1 MSEFTRVGVAGAV
14 LLAATVCAAKGILP
28 CQVMRRGLTNEQ
40 IDFILQKHPDAEL
53 RVSAQDWR
61 GMKYQLK
68 RFENMTNYV
77 EQVGGS
83 NDCARLILNLTDD
96 SERLSTSNGFLR
108 IAVRDAERR
117 VKTWAEA
124 YDSATNAF
132 NTATNY
138 IADLQVDLTA
148 ATNRAAIAEAAEAIA
163 EAKAAAAERRA
174 ARLDAF
180 RDYLVEQRDKA
191 VLPSTKAIYQ
201 ALIDKIDEKT
211 GGK

>member
-1 MSEFTRVGVAGAV
+1 MSEFTRVCVAGAV

-96 SERLSTSNGFLR
+96 AERLSASNGFLR
-108 IAVRDAERR
+108 IAFRDAERR

-132 NTATNY
+132 NSATNY
-138 IADLQVDLTA
+138 IAELQVGYIS
-148 ATNRAAIAEAAEAIA
+148 ATNRAAIAEAAERVA
-163 EAKAAAAERRA
+163 EARA
-174 ARLDAF
+174 ARLDVL
-180 RDYLVEQRDKA
+180 REYLVEQRDKA
-191 VLPSTKAIYQ
+191 ILPSTKAIYQ

>member
-40 IDFILQKHPDAEL
+40 IDFILQRHPDAEL

-96 SERLSTSNGFLR
+96 AERLSASNGFLR
-108 IAVRDAERR
+108 IAFRDAERR

-132 NTATNY
+132 NSATNY
-138 IADLQVDLTA
+138 IAELQVGYSA
-148 ATNRAAIAEAAEAIA
+148 ATNRAAIAEAAEKVA
-163 EAKAAAAERRA
+163 EARA
-174 ARLDAF
+174 ARLDAL
-180 RDYLVEQRDKA
+180 REYLVEQRDKA
-191 VLPSTKAIYQ
+191 ILPSTKAIYQ
-201 ALIDKIDEKT
+201 VLIDKIDEKT
-211 GGK
+211 GGR

>member
-1 MSEFTRVGVAGAV
+1 MSEFTRVGVAGAI

-40 IDFILQKHPDAEL
+40 IDFILQRHPDAEL

-96 SERLSTSNGFLR
+96 AERLSNSNGFLR
-108 IAVRDAERR
+108 IAFREAERR

-132 NTATNY
+132 NSATNY
-138 IADLQVDLTA
+138 IAELQVGYSA
-148 ATNRAAIAEAAEAIA
+148 ATNRAAIAEAAEKVA
-163 EAKAAAAERRA
+163 EARA
-174 ARLDAF
+174 ARLDAL
-180 RDYLVEQRDKA
+180 REYLVEQRDKA

-201 ALIDKIDEKT
+201 VLIDKIDEKT

>member
-1 MSEFTRVGVAGAV
+1 MSEFTRVGVAGAI

-28 CQVMRRGLTNEQ
+28 CQVMRLGLTNEQ
-40 IDFILQKHPDAEL
+40 IDFILQRHPDAEL

-96 SERLSTSNGFLR
+96 AERLSNSNGFLR
-108 IAVRDAERR
+108 IAFREAERR

-132 NTATNY
+132 NSATNY
-138 IADLQVDLTA
+138 IAELQVGYSA
-148 ATNRAAIAEAAEAIA
+148 ATNRAAIAEAAEKVA
-163 EAKAAAAERRA
+163 EARA
-174 ARLDAF
+174 ARLDAL
-180 RDYLVEQRDKA
+180 REYLVEQRDKA

-201 ALIDKIDEKT
+201 VLIDKIDEKT

>member
-1 MSEFTRVGVAGAV
+1 MSEFTRVGVAGAI

-40 IDFILQKHPDAEL
+40 IDFILEKHPDAEL

-96 SERLSTSNGFLR
+96 AERLSASNGFLR
-108 IAVRDAERR
+108 IAFRDAERR

-132 NTATNY
+132 NSATNY
-138 IADLQVDLTA
+138 IAELQVGYIS
-148 ATNRAAIAEAAEAIA
+148 ATNRAAIAEAAERVA
-163 EAKAAAAERRA
+163 EARA
-174 ARLDAF
+174 ARLDAL
-180 RDYLVEQRDKA
+180 REYLVEQRDKA
-191 VLPSTKAIYQ
+191 ILPSTKAIYQ

>member
-1 MSEFTRVGVAGAV
+1 MSEFTRVGVAGAI

-40 IDFILQKHPDAEL
+40 MDFILQRHPDAEL

-96 SERLSTSNGFLR
+96 AERLSTSNGFLR
-108 IAVRDAERR
+108 IAFRDAERR

-132 NTATNY
+132 NSATNY
-138 IADLQVDLTA
+138 IAELQVGYSA
-148 ATNRAAIAEAAEAIA
+148 ATNRAAIAEAAQKIA
-163 EAKAAAAERRA
+163 DARA
-174 ARLDAF
+174 ARLDAL
-180 RDYLVEQRDKA
+180 REYLVEQRDKA

>member
-1 MSEFTRVGVAGAV
+1 MSEFTRVGVAGAI
-14 LLAATVCAAKGILP
+14 LFAATVCAAKGLLP

-96 SERLSTSNGFLR
+96 AERLSTSNGFLR
-108 IAVRDAERR
+108 IAFRDAERR

-132 NTATNY
+132 NSATNY
-138 IADLQVDLTA
+138 IAELQVGYIS
-148 ATNRAAIAEAAEAIA
+148 ATNRAAIAEAAEKVA
-163 EAKAAAAERRA
+163 EARA
-174 ARLDAF
+174 ARLDAL
-180 RDYLVEQRDKA
+180 REYLVEQRDKA

-201 ALIDKIDEKT
+201 VLIDKIDEKT
-211 GGK
+211 GGR

>member
-1 MSEFTRVGVAGAV
+1 MSEFTRVGVAGAI
-14 LLAATVCAAKGILP
+14 LFAATVCAAKGILP

-40 IDFILQKHPDAEL
+40 IDFILQRHPDAEL

-117 VKTWAEA
+117 VKNWAEA

-132 NTATNY
+132 NSATNY
-138 IADLQVDLTA
+138 IAELQVGYSA
-148 ATNRAAIAEAAEAIA
+148 ATNRAAIAEAAEKVA
-163 EAKAAAAERRA
+163 EARA
-174 ARLDAF
+174 ARLDAL
-180 RDYLVEQRDKA
+180 REYLVEQRDKA

-201 ALIDKIDEKT
+201 VLIDKIDEKT
-211 GGK
+211 GGR

>member
-1 MSEFTRVGVAGAV
+1 MNEIKRVSVA
-14 LLAATVCAAKGILP
+14 LAIVCVAFACAAKGILP

-40 IDFILQKHPDAEL
+40 IDRILERHPQAEL
-53 RVSAQDWR
+53 RITTQDWR
-61 GMKYQLK
+61 GMKYQLE
-68 RFENMTNYV
+68 RFANMTNYV
-77 EQVGGS
+77 EQIGGS
-83 NDCARLILNLTDD
+83 NDCAKVLLRLTDGIKD
-96 SERLSTSNGFLR
+96 FAASNRTLQAVIRQDEAR
-108 IAVRDAERR
+108 IRS
-117 VKTWAEA
+117 WAEA

-163 EAKAAAAERRA
+163 EAKAEAAERRA

>member
-40 IDFILQKHPDAEL
+40 IDFILEKHPDAEL

-117 VKTWAEA
+117 VRNWAEA

-132 NTATNY
+132 NSATNY
-138 IADLQVDLTA
+138 IAELQVGYSA
-148 ATNRAAIAEAAEAIA
+148 ATNRAAIAEAAERVA
-163 EAKAAAAERRA
+163 EARA
-174 ARLDAF
+174 ARLDAL
-180 RDYLVEQRDKA
+180 REYLVEQRDKA

-201 ALIDKIDEKT
+201 VLIDKIDEKT

>member
-1 MSEFTRVGVAGAV
+1 MNEIKRVSVA
-14 LLAATVCAAKGILP
+14 LAIVCVAFACAAKGILP

-96 SERLSTSNGFLR
+96 AERLSTSNGFLR

-132 NTATNY
+132 NSATNY
-138 IADLQVDLTA
+138 IAELQVGYSA
-148 ATNRAAIAEAAEAIA
+148 ATNRAAIAEAAEKVA
-163 EAKAAAAERRA
+163 EARA
-174 ARLDAF
+174 ARLDAL
-180 RDYLVEQRDKA
+180 REYLVEQRDKA

-201 ALIDKIDEKT
+201 VLIDKIDEKT

>member
-53 RVSAQDWR
+53 RVSAHDWR

-117 VKTWAEA
+117 VKTWSEA

-148 ATNRAAIAEAAEAIA
+148 ATNRAAIAEAAEKVA
-163 EAKAAAAERRA
+163 EARA
-174 ARLDAF
+174 ARLDAL
-180 RDYLVEQRDKA
+180 REYLVEQRDKA